1 MVSARI
7 ADASSA
13 SHDLSHC
20 CSGTQ
25 RVAKPR
31 RVVLFDSIY
40 TAAVLLCDQQEELKR
55 SAVIAYQCTIAV
67 AEWLDILRAGSLS
80 RVEEVRWTCLR
91 SRNKPIIPTFRPG
104 ICLSQ
109 IVQRLVSDP
118 HQRFRSSIDGHNS
131 QAYPARAAI

>member
-31 RVVLFDSIY
+31 RVALFDSIY

-55 SAVIAYQCTIAV
+55 SAVIAYQRAIAV
-67 AEWLDILRAGSLS
+67 AAWLDILRAGSLEPGGGS
-80 RVEEVRWTCLR
+80 PMDLPSISEQADHPNISTGHLPEPDSAETGVRSAPAFQVE
-91 SRNKPIIPTFRPG
+91 
-104 ICLSQ
+104 
-109 IVQRLVSDP
+109 
-118 HQRFRSSIDGHNS
+118 H
-131 QAYPARAAI
+131 